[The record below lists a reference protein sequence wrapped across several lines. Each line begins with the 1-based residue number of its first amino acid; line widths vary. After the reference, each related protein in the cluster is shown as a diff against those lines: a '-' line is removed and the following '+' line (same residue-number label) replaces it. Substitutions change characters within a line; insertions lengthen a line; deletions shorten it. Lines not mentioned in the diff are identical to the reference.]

1 MRCQACGSENLPMAS
16 YCQMCGARLAA
27 LPPPD
32 KSAIRDQTAA
42 LELAVSKRTATEK
55 HIPAAVVVVIMA
67 GVIAMNIIGVGAI
80 MAAMFDMLLENP
92 DYVPSEEDLY
102 ERSQNA
108 LIVLSVTSVMMY
120 TFLGILFYSLVK
132 RLNNHLERE
141 GDLRS
146 AVIELMKSSVRG
158 SPAAQTAVPQIAYL
172 ESFDSSIR
180 RSEVKRNP
188 VLWGLILAVPLIT
201 SVPETVMIVNGTYG
215 SSLATLVSGV
225 GILVGVLWIVGS
237 LYIIYQLGKSIYE
250 HDFRWCE
257 FATTARNALTTLGFP
272 PGPMFSIRPLKRRS
286 FPLYLL
292 LTVLTLS
299 LFMIYWLY
307 VLVKDQNDHF
317 ARQWEI
323 EDNFVASA
331 R

>member
-1 MRCQACGSENLPMAS
+1 MRCQACGGENLPMAS
-16 YCQMCGARLAA
+16 YCQMCGARLAT

-32 KSAIRDQTAA
+32 KSAIKAQAAA
-42 LELAVSKRTATEK
+42 LESAVSRRIDTDR
-55 HIPAAVVVVIMA
+55 HIPPMVVVVVMA
-67 GVIAMNIIGVGAI
+67 GVIAMNIIGIAAV
-80 MAAMFDMLLENP
+80 MAAIFDLLLENP
-92 DYVPSEEDLY
+92 DYFPTETDIY
-102 ERSQNA
+102 ESARDA
-108 LIVLSVTSVMMY
+108 LMVLSVTSVMMY
-120 TFLGILFYSLVK
+120 AFLGILFYSLVK

-146 AVIELMKSSVRG
+146 AVVELMRASARSS
-158 SPAAQTAVPQIAYL
+158 SAAQAMVPQIAYL

-188 VLWGLILAVPLIT
+188 LLWGLVLAAPLIT
-201 SVPETVMIVNGTYG
+201 SIPETVMIANGTYG
-215 SSLATLVSGV
+215 SSLTTLVSGV
-225 GILVGVLWIVGS
+225 GALVGVLWIVGS
-237 LYIIYQLGKSIYE
+237 LYIIYQLGRSIYE

-257 FATTARNALTTLGFP
+257 FVTTARNALTVLGFP

-286 FPLYLL
+286 FALYLL
-292 LTVLTLS
+292 FAVLTLG

-317 ARQWEI
+317 ERQWEI
-323 EDNFVASA
+323 EDNLVAST